1 MPKIDTSA
9 IEGYD
14 AMTAEE
20 KLAALESF
28 EYADNSEEL
37 SKYKNAVS
45 KANSEAAEYKRQL
58 KDANSKIQQAEEKG
72 KEGQTEAEKQIEA
85 MRKQLDE
92 MKRDKSVSDYTSRL
106 VSNGFESDAASKAAV
121 ALVDHDA
128 DSFFESLSKFVE
140 DHDKKVRAELAQ
152 HSIAPKAGPKDSGS
166 ASGMTKKKLMGMS
179 LMEQNRFSIE
189 HPDEYRE
196 LMS

>member
-1 MPKIDTSA
+1 MTKIDTSA
-9 IEGYD
+9 IEGYES
-14 AMTAEE
+14 MSAEE
-20 KLAALESF
+20 KLAALESY
-28 EYADNSEEL
+28 EYSDNSDEL

-72 KEGQTEAEKQIEA
+72 KEGQTEAEKQIAE
-85 MRKQLDE
+85 MKKQLDA

-106 VSNGFESDAASKAAV
+106 VSNGFESDMASKAAT

-128 DSFFESLSKFVE
+128 DSFFDSLSKFVDE
-140 DHDKKVRAELAQ
+140 HDKKVRAEIAQ
-152 HSIAPKAGPKDSGS
+152 HSIAPKAGPKDSGGD
-166 ASGMTKKKLMGMS
+166 SGMTKKKLLSMS
-179 LMEQNRFSIE
+179 LLEQNKFSIE
-189 HPDEYRE
+189 HPDEYKK

>member
-9 IEGYD
+9 IEGYES
-14 AMTAEE
+14 MSAEE
-20 KLAALESF
+20 KLAALESY
-28 EYADNSEEL
+28 EYSDNSDEL

-72 KEGQTEAEKQIEA
+72 KEGQTEAEKQIAE
-85 MRKQLDE
+85 MKKQLDA

-106 VSNGFESDAASKAAV
+106 VSNGFESDMASKAAT

-128 DSFFESLSKFVE
+128 DSFFDSLSKFVE
-140 DHDKKVRAELAQ
+140 EHDKKVRAEIAQ
-152 HSIAPKAGPKDSGS
+152 HSIAPKAGPKDSSGET
-166 ASGMTKKKLMGMS
+166 GMTKKKLLSMS
-179 LMEQNRFSIE
+179 LLEQNKFSIE
-189 HPDEYRE
+189 HPDEYKK

>member
-45 KANSEAAEYKRQL
+45 RANSEAAEYKRQL

>member
-152 HSIAPKAGPKDSGS
+152 HSLAPKAGPKDSGS

>member
-37 SKYKNAVS
+37 SKYKNVVS

>member
-14 AMTAEE
+14 SMTTEE

-28 EYADNSEEL
+28 EYADNSDEL
-37 SKYKNAVS
+37 SKYKSVVS

-58 KDANSKIQQAEEKG
+58 KDANSKIQQAEQKG

>member
-1 MPKIDTSA
+1 MPRIDTSA

-14 AMTAEE
+14 SMTAEE

-28 EYADNSEEL
+28 EYADNSDEL

-85 MRKQLDE
+85 MRSQLNE

-106 VSNGFESDAASKAAV
+106 VSNGFGSDAATKAAV

-152 HSIAPKAGPKDSGS
+152 HSIAPKAGPKDDG
-166 ASGMTKKKLMGMS
+166 AKSGMTKKKLLSMS
-179 LMEQNRFSIE
+179 LLEQNKFSIE